1 MRCPKCS
8 FISFDHLTSCAKCGR
23 DISELAVELQG
34 TSIKTEAPMFLS
46 GALGAFSGEEE
57 ETFEEQTLDAE
68 MEEGIDFDME
78 MQGEEEGQ
86 EEGEDVDFAFT
97 EKGGEEADISLAEA
111 EAEEA
116 ASIEAEAVEE
126 AEAEEDASI
135 EAEAIEESDLDLG
148 MEGKE
153 VSEEEKTEALAAEAE
168 EIEEA
173 EEKAAGGFEE
183 LDFSGDV
190 DDGEEGGL
198 EFDLEDFMEETDE
211 DESDSSKAED
221 AAANLD
227 DKKK

>member
-8 FISFDHLTSCAKCGR
+8 FISFDHLTSCTKCGR

-34 TSIKTEAPMFLS
+34 TSIKTETPMFLS

-57 ETFEEQTLDAE
+57 EIFEEQALDVE
-68 MEEGIDFDME
+68 MQEGIDFDME
-78 MQGEEEGQ
+78 MQGEEEAEGQ
-86 EEGEDVDFAFT
+86 EKGEDVDFAFA
-97 EKGGEEADISLAEA
+97 EKGEDDADISLAEA
-111 EAEEA
+111 EAEETA
-116 ASIEAEAVEE
+116 ASVEAEAG
-126 AEAEEDASI
+126 ED
-135 EAEAIEESDLDLG
+135 SDLDLG
-148 MEGKE
+148 KEGKE
-153 VSEEEKTEALAAEAE
+153 VSEEEKTDALAAEAE

-183 LDFSGDV
+183 LDFTGDA

-211 DESDSSKAED
+211 DESDSSEVED

-227 DKKK
+227 DEKN